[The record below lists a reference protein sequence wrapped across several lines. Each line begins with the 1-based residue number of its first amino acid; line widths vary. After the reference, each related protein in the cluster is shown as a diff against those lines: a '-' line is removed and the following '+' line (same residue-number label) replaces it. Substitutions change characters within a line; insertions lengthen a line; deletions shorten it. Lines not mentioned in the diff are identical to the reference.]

1 MEQPEHNDPRTPIQ
15 LQVKYL
21 LQALVVIAVTGMTI
35 LLLFTLFPFE
45 LVGRYVQSSE
55 LYFLASIANLVFFH
69 TLSFHIVEESL
80 RRVLIGTAI
89 TTLITS
95 ALMYLVYYLYAL
107 VQ

>member
-1 MEQPEHNDPRTPIQ
+1 MEQPEHNNPRTSIQ

-35 LLLFTLFPFE
+35 LLLFSLFPFE
-45 LVGRYVQSSE
+45 LTGRYVRTTE
-55 LYFLASIANLVFFH
+55 VYFLAALANLVFFH
-69 TLSFHIVEESL
+69 TLSFHIVEEPL
-80 RRVLIGTAI
+80 RRVLTGTAI

-95 ALMYLVYYLYAL
+95 ALMYAVYYLYAL